1 MKMYIYGFLTTSAL
15 TLAIAPAVNIYND
28 LTGEK
33 IIVSNPTG
41 WVSKKNLYNLDFI
54 LPPFGLAYR
63 HFGISIAPRLALNG
77 KDGWMFLGDRY
88 ANTLTET
95 RGLTPFNQEKLDLMA
110 ANREK
115 WNSYIKSLGGK
126 GYVVTVAPNSQSI
139 YPEKLPD
146 WVAQSSSSK
155 SIGYFLS
162 HADKDRTLIDLSTEL
177 KNNVSKSKL
186 PLFYK
191 TDTHWNKQGAWYGYQ
206 KLATSLSHDFP
217 DLKWLTPTDVSFT
230 QEIRPGGDM
239 SRFQHIQEK
248 ITDTEIKVNI
258 DINSQVTVKDWSGE
272 TLRSVGLSDG
282 LSEANS
288 PLHIYSSG
296 ALNKMKVLWLRD
308 SFGIALYPYMNATF
322 SEIMERHF
330 DAFTKK
336 PEDLKELIRT
346 YQPDIVI
353 ITVIERSFSAD
364 FFMMEP

>member
-33 IIVSNPTG
+33 IIFSNPTG

-139 YPEKLPD
+139 YPGKLPD

-162 HADKDRTLIDLSTEL
+162 HADKDRTLIDLSQ
-177 KNNVSKSKL
+177 S
-186 PLFYK
+186 
-191 TDTHWNKQGAWYGYQ
+191 
-206 KLATSLSHDFP
+206 
-217 DLKWLTPTDVSFT
+217 
-230 QEIRPGGDM
+230 
-239 SRFQHIQEK
+239 
-248 ITDTEIKVNI
+248 
-258 DINSQVTVKDWSGE
+258 
-272 TLRSVGLSDG
+272 
-282 LSEANS
+282 
-288 PLHIYSSG
+288 
-296 ALNKMKVLWLRD
+296 
-308 SFGIALYPYMNATF
+308 
-322 SEIMERHF
+322 
-330 DAFTKK
+330 
-336 PEDLKELIRT
+336 
-346 YQPDIVI
+346 
-353 ITVIERSFSAD
+353 
-364 FFMMEP
+364 